1 LIRLA
6 RAIEAVAS
14 VADVDL
20 FACVDARQPTPSVP
34 ADLALRR
41 RLAVDY
47 PQPPGQLRWRTTW
60 LLQGSLPLDV
70 SRLRS
75 DQRPRRA
82 LAAWAEPPYDLVWF
96 STAAMFEWT
105 GRPRL
110 GPTIVDLM
118 DLEDVK
124 EGLRAE
130 LIAAGSGQGVL
141 GGLRRQ
147 GAVWQAR
154 RNARAWSRLQQSVAA
169 SVDAVVLSS
178 ELDARRSG
186 LPGVVV
192 VPNTYARPAVPVGT
206 TRPDEKPV
214 VLFQGSLHYL
224 PNMDAA
230 RWLVREVVPRLR
242 RRVPDVEV
250 RLVGTPSTGV
260 ERLHDPPR
268 VRVVGRVASIEP
280 ELARAS
286 VAVVPVRYGSGT
298 RVKILESFAHR
309 VPVVSTTLGA
319 EGLDVADGVHLLLA
333 DDPDQF
339 ASSIARLLADD
350 ALRQQL
356 VDAAEGRFLERYDG
370 PVATE
375 RIRRLVRDVASS
387 STRS

>member
-1 LIRLA
+1 M
-6 RAIEAVAS
+6 AS

-34 ADLALRR
+34 PELALHRW
-41 RLAVDY
+41 LAVDY
-47 PQPPGQLRWRTTW
+47 PQPPGQLRWRTAW
-60 LLQGSLPLDV
+60 LAQRDLPLDV
-70 SRLRS
+70 SKLRS
-75 DQRPRRA
+75 DRRPRRA
-82 LAAWAEPPYDLVWF
+82 LAEWAEPPYDVAWF

-124 EGLRAE
+124 EELRAD
-130 LIAAGSGQGVL
+130 LLAAGDGTGVL
-141 GGLRRQ
+141 DELRRR
-147 GAVWQAR
+147 GARWQAR
-154 RNARAWSRLQQSVAA
+154 RSARAWSRLQQSVAT

-178 ELDARRSG
+178 DLDARRSG

-192 VPNTYARPAVPVGT
+192 VPNTYARPATPIGA
-206 TRPDEKPV
+206 TRSTGAPV

-230 RWLVREVVPRLR
+230 RWLVDEVVPRLL
-242 RRVPDVEV
+242 RRVPDAEV

-260 ERLHDPPR
+260 ERLHDPPS
-268 VRVVGRVASIEP
+268 VQVVGRVASIEP

-309 VPVVSTTLGA
+309 LPVVSTTLGA
-319 EGLDVADGVHLLLA
+319 EGLDVTDGVHLLLA
-333 DDPDQF
+333 DDPDRF

-350 ALRQQL
+350 SLRQRL
-356 VDAAEGRFLERYDG
+356 VDAAEVRYLERYDG

-375 RIRRLVRDVASS
+375 RIRRLVRDVAST